1 MYFSYDQKTKKEYN
15 GIAKEKNVEYLI
27 INDNKLK
34 IMMTGEDMTSYGID
48 PENSDYENPQVRR
61 AFWRI
66 LDAARV
72 ECGFKV
78 SGDKLLIQFYP
89 SSGGGEIF
97 VTKLGK
103 IASGAERTI
112 SKSSNVAMLSSR
124 NVIYRFSGLS
134 ALLTVARELSSSE
147 RDVPSDVYF
156 CEDGCY
162 YLLMEERSA
171 AGVFSQFARIGEFA
185 SELPSNLEP
194 YIREHSTLI
203 ASATAIEVL
212 SKF

>member
-1 MYFSYDQKTKKEYN
+1 M
-15 GIAKEKNVEYLI
+15 EYLI

-34 IMMTGEDMTSYGID
+34 IMMTLKDMSEYELST
-48 PENSDYENPQVRR
+48 ENSDYDNPQVRR

-66 LDAARV
+66 LDTARE

-89 SSGGGEIF
+89 STNGGEIF

-124 NVIYRFSGLS
+124 NAIYKFSDVNSLIC
-134 ALLTVARELSSSE
+134 VARELSMVDKE
-147 RDVPSDVYF
+147 LPSDVYYS
-156 CEDGCY
+156 EDGCY
-162 YLLMEERSA
+162 YLLTEERSVS
-171 AGVFSQFARIGEFA
+171 GVVSKFVLLGEFA
-185 SELPSNLEP
+185 TEVPTNLEP
-194 YIREHSTLI
+194 YIREHSSLV
-203 ASATAIEVL
+203 AAESALALL
-212 SKF
+212 SEL